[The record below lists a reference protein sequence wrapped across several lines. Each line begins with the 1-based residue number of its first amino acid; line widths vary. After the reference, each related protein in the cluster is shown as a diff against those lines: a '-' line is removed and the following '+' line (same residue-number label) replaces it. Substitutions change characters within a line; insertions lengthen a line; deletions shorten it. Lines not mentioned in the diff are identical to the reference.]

1 MIMRDMDSRYAIR
14 AVSDSY
20 LRLKRVLKEDEIG
33 LVRRPRDIVLTAD
46 KIVSRTELIVDSLP
60 EQDRFIIYNEVIL
73 GKKGDWYRDY
83 LSPATY
89 YRHRKGA
96 YDRFIRCLNQ

>member
-1 MIMRDMDSRYAIR
+1 MDNRYVIR
-14 AVSDSY
+14 ALSDSY
-20 LRLKRVLKEDEIG
+20 LKHKRVLKEDEIG
-33 LVRRPRDIVLTAD
+33 LVRRPRDIVHTAD
-46 KIVSRTELIVDSLP
+46 SVVSHTELVVDSLP

-73 GKKGDWYRDY
+73 GKTGDWYREY

-96 YDRFIRCLNQ
+96 YERFIRCLNQ

>member
-1 MIMRDMDSRYAIR
+1 MDNRYVIR
-14 AVSDSY
+14 ALSDSY
-20 LRLKRVLKEDEIG
+20 LKHKRVFKEDEIG
-33 LVRRPRDIVLTAD
+33 LVRRPRDIVHTAD
-46 KIVSRTELIVDSLP
+46 IVVSHTELVVDSLP

-73 GKKGDWYRDY
+73 GKTGDWYREY

-96 YDRFIRCLNQ
+96 YERFIRCLNQ